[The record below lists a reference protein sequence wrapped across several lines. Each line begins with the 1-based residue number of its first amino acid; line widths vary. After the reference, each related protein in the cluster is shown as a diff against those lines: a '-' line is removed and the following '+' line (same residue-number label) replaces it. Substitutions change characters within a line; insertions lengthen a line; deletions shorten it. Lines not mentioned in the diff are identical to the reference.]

1 MIQEDKDFLP
11 LVNEWI
17 MAPTVY
23 MIDGPYTTPKETI
36 ISIKQEVDKYKK
48 YYELNKE
55 EGLEPY
61 IQKLLTLAIMH
72 FCAED
77 EKQYPLEI
85 LNKALEVLKNHE
97 KKDTE
102 KWNLLYSNVM
112 KNISIDL

>member
-77 EKQYPLEI
+77 EK
-85 LNKALEVLKNHE
+85 
-97 KKDTE
+97 KDTE